1 MFRNHTKSEFFPPLS
16 GLLVG
21 QFLLPYL
28 ERSPDT
34 TKLIPKSRRKRIGSY
49 AKKPTFSRNS
59 PIELWFTKISQNS
72 FKDKQEDNEN
82 DQLKKDA
89 DNDLKNAKKCWGK
102 W

>member
-1 MFRNHTKSEFFPPLS
+1 MRKNQLFRIAPQLS
-16 GLLVG
+16 FGL
-21 QFLLPYL
+21 
-28 ERSPDT
+28 
-34 TKLIPKSRRKRIGSY
+34 PKSR
-49 AKKPTFSRNS
+49 
-59 PIELWFTKISQNS
+59 KIH